1 MGLRKL
7 MKAGSAKRKA
17 APSLSKH
24 QLVDDLKKL
33 KRAAGESARSTM
45 VVDTPETEI
54 SKKPVSSKKQDK
66 ELTQLSS
73 QDKSALPDGFFDSKE
88 KEHKVKGTPKELKH
102 KQEAEW
108 KKYQEE
114 LEAEEMQKTEHADQL
129 KRELDDA
136 KFQIH
141 LYKKAD
147 KLADKFEEKAAKL
160 RQKRKLEEAEVSK
173 KIDKLINNQFSDNES
188 DSESDEEADWR
199 S

>member
-1 MGLRKL
+1 MGDSSLESQVELTENKYRTMPKPSEQDALRKL

-73 QDKSALPDGFFDSKE
+73 QDKSALPDGFFDS
-88 KEHKVKGTPKELKH
+88 
-102 KQEAEW
+102 
-108 KKYQEE
+108 
-114 LEAEEMQKTEHADQL
+114 
-129 KRELDDA
+129 
-136 KFQIH
+136 
-141 LYKKAD
+141 
-147 KLADKFEEKAAKL
+147 
-160 RQKRKLEEAEVSK
+160 
-173 KIDKLINNQFSDNES
+173 
-188 DSESDEEADWR
+188 
-199 S
+199 